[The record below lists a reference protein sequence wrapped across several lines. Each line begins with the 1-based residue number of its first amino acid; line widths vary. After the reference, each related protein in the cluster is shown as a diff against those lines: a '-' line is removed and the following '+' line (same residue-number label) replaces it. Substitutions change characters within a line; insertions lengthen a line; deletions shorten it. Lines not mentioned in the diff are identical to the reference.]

1 MNEAEGLEFH
11 SSPLT
16 KIQLY
21 RSFMFPSFRMTL
33 NTGPFDVNMQLI
45 AVALAVTVAV
55 AALAFKSHA
64 ARRILDVVCNVR
76 QNARFYG

>member
-1 MNEAEGLEFH
+1 
-11 SSPLT
+11 
-16 KIQLY
+16 
-21 RSFMFPSFRMTL
+21 MFPSSRMTL

-76 QNARFYG
+76 RNARSYVVEFRLINAGLGCSVSHVSHPQP